1 MHFALDHR
9 AEPDPA
15 FVPPS
20 LRLAEPSDAP
30 SGERR
35 NRYARWALHER
46 LGEGDVVALLMRNQP
61 DVLAIWQG
69 LGSVGVTVMPLDL
82 TLRGTA
88 LARSLDAIGPRHL
101 FVDAG
106 LAETLCSVQGLV
118 SVQPLVWWHGGADF
132 ARIDLEIAEYDDAPL
147 DPRDAAAPRA

>member
-1 MHFALDHR
+1 MHFALNRR

-15 FVPPS
+15 FAPPLS
-20 LRLAEPSDAP
+20 RLAEARGTP

-35 NRYARWALHER
+35 NRYARWALHEG

-61 DVLAIWQG
+61 DLLAIWQG
-69 LGSVGVTVMPLDL
+69 LGSVGVTVAPLDL
-82 TLRGTA
+82 TLRGAA

-106 LAETLCSVQGLV
+106 LAEILCGVQGLV
-118 SVQPLVWWHGGADF
+118 SVQPLVWWHGGGDF
-132 ARIDLEIAEYDDAPL
+132 ARIDLEIAEYDDGPL
-147 DPRDAAAPRA
+147 DPQDSAPRGA